1 MDTRRRLTEAFDTV
15 SAWADAQREAPPE
28 EGGERGGDRFEAH
41 LAALAEHLRGGR
53 PFPHPAYAGHLV
65 RPPHRAAVAGRLATS
80 LVGPE
85 DRVFDGDPTTVALE
99 EEVIADLAAMLGLP
113 IAHGHLTSG
122 GTVANLEALWA
133 AREAHPDLGIA
144 HGADMYPAHEHM
156 CAVLRTP
163 AYPVPTDGAGRMDPD
178 ALARELRRERV
189 GTVVVSAGTTT
200 LGAVDPIADIVP
212 LCRERGV
219 RVHADAAYGGF
230 FTLLVD
236 ADELRATPAARHLR
250 ALAECD
256 SVVVDPHR
264 IGLYPSGCGAVLFR
278 EPVNGAGGRRDP
290 RAGDFSADVLRPG
303 ELGLDRARSGTLAAA
318 LWLTLRALP
327 LSPVGVGSGLAAGL
341 RGTRQWCELIEDE
354 PELMLFQRPELDIL
368 TFLALTGER
377 HPRMSRVE
385 ASSGHILRAGTA
397 GAEPLA
403 HLSHLSTLSVRVLD
417 FLRRHPRAVADRN
430 RTRVLRSALLDP
442 AAESCVPDLHAR
454 ITALAAAAP
463 RRASSPD
470 PGAAEPVPALP

>member
-15 SAWADAQREAPPE
+15 SAWADAHREAPPD
-28 EGGERGGDRFEAH
+28 GAGERAGDRFEAH

-53 PFPHPAYAGHLV
+53 PLPHPAYAGHLV
-65 RPPHRAAVAGRLATS
+65 KPPHRAAVAGRLATS

-113 IAHGHLTSG
+113 TAHGHLTSG
-122 GTVANLEALWA
+122 GAMANLEALWA

-163 AYPVPTDGAGRMDPD
+163 AYPVPTDATGRMDPD

-200 LGAVDPIADIVP
+200 LGAVDPIADILP

-264 IGLYPSGCGAVLFR
+264 IGLHPSGCGAVLFR
-278 EPVNGAGGRRDP
+278 EPVTGVGARRDP
-290 RAGDFSADVLRPG
+290 RAGDFSSDVPSPG
-303 ELGLDRARSGTLAAA
+303 ELGLDRARPGALAAA

-327 LSPVGVGSGLAAGL
+327 LSPEGVGSGLAAGL
-341 RGTRQWCELIEDE
+341 RGTRQWCELIEAE

-368 TFLALTGER
+368 TYLALTGER
-377 HPRMSRVE
+377 HPRMSQVE

-403 HLSHLSTLSVRVLD
+403 HPSHLSTLSVRVLD

-442 AAESCVPDLHAR
+442 AAESRVHDLHAR

-463 RRASSPD
+463 RRASGPE
-470 PGAAEPVPALP
+470 PGAAEPVTALP